1 MRLDKLTTRFQQAL
15 ADAQSLALGRDHAGL
30 APTHLM
36 LALMD
41 QDGGSTQPLLLAAG
55 VNTDQLRNRLATA
68 LDRMATLGQPSGEIQ
83 ATSELGRLLNLTDK
97 LAQKRKDPYVS
108 SELFVLAAVDDKGE
122 LGEALRASGARK
134 EMLEKAIE
142 QVRGGQK
149 VDSPGAED
157 QRQALERYT
166 IDLTQRAQAGK
177 LDPVIGR
184 DEEIRRVVQVLS
196 RRTKNNPALIGEPGV
211 GKTRSE

>member
-15 ADAQSLALGRDHAGL
+15 ADAQSLAVGRDHPSL

-41 QDGGSTQPLLLAAG
+41 QDGGSTQPLLIAAG

-83 ATSELGRLLNLTDK
+83 MSSELGRLLNLADK

-122 LGEALRASGARK
+122 LG
-134 EMLEKAIE
+134 
-142 QVRGGQK
+142 
-149 VDSPGAED
+149 
-157 QRQALERYT
+157 
-166 IDLTQRAQAGK
+166 
-177 LDPVIGR
+177 
-184 DEEIRRVVQVLS
+184 
-196 RRTKNNPALIGEPGV
+196 
-211 GKTRSE
+211 